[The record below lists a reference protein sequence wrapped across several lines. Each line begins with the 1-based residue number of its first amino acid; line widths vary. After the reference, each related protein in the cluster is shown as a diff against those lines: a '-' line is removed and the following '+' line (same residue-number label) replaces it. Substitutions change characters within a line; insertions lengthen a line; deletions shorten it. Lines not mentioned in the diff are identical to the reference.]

1 MIHLPKILLQSPACA
16 LVFLLIASAGTS
28 VSYGQPGGKAFQ
40 FLEVTNSAR
49 VASLGGDAVAIHDD
63 DPELAF
69 HNPAMLNRDMH
80 HHMTL
85 NYVNYFAGI
94 NYGYATAAAHLGP
107 KGTIA
112 GGIHYLYYGT
122 FQGADENGVLT
133 GTFKAADYSINVM
146 YSRPLDSMFT
156 FGFTAKTI
164 YSDYESYNSTALA
177 VDAGITYYNADRRF
191 TAGLVLRN
199 MGMQVNDYTP
209 SGSKEPLPF
218 NIAIGV
224 TKRLQYAPFTFYIV
238 ANHLERWDLTYETEA
253 EKEAAEDKANGDDS
267 ETKSK
272 SKFDNGFDQLMRH
285 MVFGTCLN
293 LGSNFMVRVGYN
305 YRRRQELKIEDKPGM
320 VGFSWGVGVKVSRFR
335 ISYGRATYH
344 LAGGT
349 NQFSL
354 GVNLDEF
361 KKKL

>member
-1 MIHLPKILLQSPACA
+1 MHLPKIFTQVPAYA
-16 LVFLLIASAGTS
+16 LVFLLTISAGISST
-28 VSYGQPGGKAFQ
+28 YGQTGGKAFQ

-85 NYVNYFAGI
+85 NYVNYYAGI

-112 GGIHYLYYGT
+112 GGIHYLNYGT
-122 FQGADENGVLT
+122 FQGADENGSLT
-133 GTFKAADYSINVM
+133 GTFRAADYSVNIM
-146 YSRPLDSMFT
+146 YSRPLDSLFT
-156 FGFTAKTI
+156 FGFTTKTI
-164 YSDYESYNSTALA
+164 YSDYETYNSTALA
-177 VDAGITYYNADRRF
+177 FDAGITYHNPNRRL

-199 MGMQVNDYTP
+199 MGMQINAYYPNED
-209 SGSKEPLPF
+209 KEPLPF
-218 NIAIGV
+218 NIALGI
-224 TKRLQYAPFTFYIV
+224 TKSLQYAPFTFYIV
-238 ANHLERWDLTYETEA
+238 ADHLERWDLTYETKA
-253 EKEAAEDKANGDDS
+253 EKEAAEDNSGQGEGESA
-267 ETKSK
+267 SK
-272 SKFDNGFDQLMRH
+272 SKFDNAFDQLMRH
-285 MVFGTCLN
+285 MIVGTSLN
-293 LGSNFMVRVGYN
+293 LGDNFTVRVGYN
-305 YRRRQELKIEDKPGM
+305 YRRRQELKIENKPGM

-349 NQFSL
+349 NQFSIS
-354 GVNLDEF
+354 VNLDEF